1 MNHFKSILVIL
12 FILLMVSLNASDEQI
27 YHQTDEIVIAMCQ
40 PTVSQIKNIEQLYE
54 KDIITLNKIKLIGI
68 YHENEST
75 DYEPAKAYVEENKLF
90 WVAFEKITGKVDVE
104 NLFRRNIWTE
114 QFKDIFDH
122 THGIIFT
129 GGADIPPAVFGEEDD
144 LLTVADTPNRCLYEV
159 SFIFHL
165 IGGSQNP
172 QFLSLLETR
181 PNYTVLGL
189 CLGAQTLN
197 VGAGGS
203 LYQDIPSQV
212 YGFKTVQQV
221 LKAGEEKIHSSRY
234 IKALH
239 PLEEDLAPAF
249 HRIKFKKSSTF
260 MKRLKMKKDNT
271 PYVLTSHHQTMK
283 RLGKGLKVA
292 ATSMDGK
299 VVEIIEHQRYKNVLG
314 VQFHPEYYPLYQKG
328 RYYKEKP
335 GDDTLH
341 FNLRTFLQEH
351 PPSMKFHRAI
361 WEWFSKALKE

>member
-12 FILLMVSLNASDEQI
+12 FILLMVSLNASGEQLS
-27 YHQTDEIVIAMCQ
+27 HQKDEIVIAMCQ
-40 PTVSQIKNIEQLYE
+40 PSVSQVKNIEQLYE
-54 KDIITLNKIKLIGI
+54 KDIITLNEIKLIGI

-75 DYEPAKAYVEENKLF
+75 DYELAKSYVEKNELF
-90 WVAFEKITGKVDVE
+90 WVTFEKITGKVDLG
-104 NLFRRNIWTE
+104 NLFGKNKWTE
-114 QFKDIFDH
+114 QFKDIFDR
-122 THGIIFT
+122 TDGIIFT
-129 GGADIPPAVFGEEDD
+129 GGADIPPAVFSEEND

-172 QFLSLLETR
+172 QFVSFLENR

-234 IKALH
+234 IRALF
-239 PLEEDLAPAF
+239 PLGEDLPPAF

-260 MKRLKMKKDNT
+260 MKRLKMKKSDI
-271 PYVLTSHHQTMK
+271 PYVLTSHHQAVK
-283 RLGKGLKVA
+283 QLGKDFKIA

-328 RYYKEKP
+328 QYYKEKP
-335 GDDTLH
+335 GDDTLR
-341 FNLRTFLQEH
+341 FNLRAFLQEH

-361 WEWFSKALKE
+361 WQWFSQALEE